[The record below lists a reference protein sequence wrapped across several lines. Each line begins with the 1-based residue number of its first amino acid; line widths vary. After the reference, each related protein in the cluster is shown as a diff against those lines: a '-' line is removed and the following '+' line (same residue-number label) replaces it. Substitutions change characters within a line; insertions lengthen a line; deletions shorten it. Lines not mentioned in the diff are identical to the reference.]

1 MYKVIFKIKGSQG
14 NSFRELRQAGFIPIY
29 FRRNQQEEYYVT
41 LFRSNDLNEVK
52 EAILDLSYYLSKNGK
67 YGDYNFATV
76 YEITNSNIGKVSGGA
91 LGALAGYYLGGLAG
105 LVLGAIGGIFL
116 GELVDIQMG
125 EKLVGVL
132 GWPMSISR

>member
-91 LGALAGYYLGGLAG
+91 LAGYYLRGLAG

-132 GWPMSISR
+132 GWPMLISR